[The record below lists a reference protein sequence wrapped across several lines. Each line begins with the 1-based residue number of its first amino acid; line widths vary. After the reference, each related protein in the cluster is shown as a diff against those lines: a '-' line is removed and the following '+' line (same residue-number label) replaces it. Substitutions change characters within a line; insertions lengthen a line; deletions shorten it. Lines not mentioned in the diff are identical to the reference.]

1 MTMNKHH
8 IENLEA
14 LAAALP
20 DRIAQLDTAKNE
32 LDAKMRALKEQGLI
46 YASEHM
52 KDGKYLVLVYPMQP
66 GEARRREYVGKDPQK
81 MQEARAAIQRG
92 KDYDMLAQ
100 RSRRLE
106 SILSDGLSSLQ
117 DGLRALTRAI

>member
-1 MTMNKHH
+1 MNKRH
-8 IENLEA
+8 IENLAA

-20 DRIAQLDTAKNE
+20 DRIAQLDAAKNE
-32 LDAKMRALKEQGLI
+32 LDGNMRALKEQGLI

-66 GEARRREYVGKDPQK
+66 GKARKREYVGKDPQK

-100 RSRRLE
+100 RSKRLE

>member
-1 MTMNKHH
+1 MTMNKRH
-8 IENLEA
+8 IENLAA

-20 DRIAQLDTAKNE
+20 DRIAQLDTAKND

-106 SILSDGLSSLQ
+106 SVLSDGLSSLQ
-117 DGLRALTRAI
+117 DGLRTLTRAI